1 MQATSAGVVPRAPPS
16 DREQKMMDILLHAPD
31 TRVAPLLACV
41 KGWAMEAQADLAN
54 WRDVLWKLHRLLLSA
69 LQQCPL
75 LLVVESEVEKT
86 KETAVK
92 QTEQELTEQVFEVLK
107 FSGYLLENA
116 ANKAVYPSTEPVMA
130 LFAAKNE
137 RVVTEAI
144 KVVAMLALPPQVHR
158 YAADPTSFVE
168 PVPSKNSLLRR
179 RLLAVAKGR
188 GTLKN
193 SMELVDSLNAETFE
207 TFKEDSDPE
216 GYNASYRV
224 VSTTIPPYEEVV
236 RSATSPGDAAYV
248 AAICVRAPD
257 YRVQDPKEI
266 TFSVKHARADAWDVM
281 NYVEQHP
288 ELIRGIVEL
297 LRVESIERVPVRMR
311 VAACLVLTALVNDR
325 IGRAGGRGVLGH
337 VIQTCCKW
345 TPHGVFPSL
354 VRYCM
359 ADLGDGSTLDSVT
372 KATISASPPPLVGF
386 CAGNNGFANPL
397 GSRGGQCSSL
407 SKHQWWKSARVEVM
421 LDGKRSRLMNRC
433 RSNSIWC
440 RCSHKEWNRT
450 SPFACADNPRS
461 KSLSHGRDNAMCAS
475 ALNCCEESLC
485 RRCALS

>member
-1 MQATSAGVVPRAPPS
+1 MPV
-16 DREQKMMDILLHAPD
+16 
-31 TRVAPLLACV
+31 
-41 KGWAMEAQADLAN
+41 
-54 WRDVLWKLHRLLLSA
+54 
-69 LQQCPL
+69 
-75 LLVVESEVEKT
+75 LLVVETEVEKT
-86 KETAVK
+86 EETAVK

-116 ANKAVYPSTEPVMA
+116 TNKAVYPSTEPVMA
-130 LFAAKNE
+130 LLAANNE

-193 SMELVDSLNAETFE
+193 SLELVDSLNAETFE
-207 TFKEDSDPE
+207 TFKEVEFQFYDSDPE
-216 GYNASYRV
+216 GYSASYRV

-248 AAICVRAPD
+248 AAIASERL
-257 YRVQDPKEI
+257 I
-266 TFSVKHARADAWDVM
+266 TDDAWDVM

-297 LRVESIERVPVRMR
+297 LRVESIERVP
-311 VAACLVLTALVNDR
+311 
-325 IGRAGGRGVLGH
+325 GRAGTRHSNVLQVLG
-337 VIQTCCKW
+337 VVQG

-372 KATISASPPPLVGF
+372 KATISASPPPLVSEAVDNDMDMILAVAFVQATTDLLTPQEAEVVSAPPFRSISG
-386 CAGNNGFANPL
+386 
-397 GSRGGQCSSL
+397 GSSQ
-407 SKHQWWKSARVEVM
+407 ET
-421 LDGKRSRLMNRC
+421 RLCWM
-433 RSNSIWC
+433 
-440 RCSHKEWNRT
+440 
-450 SPFACADNPRS
+450 
-461 KSLSHGRDNAMCAS
+461 
-475 ALNCCEESLC
+475 ESVVGL
-485 RRCALS
+485 